1 MVELTDVLTRL
12 SLAVVNLGKC
22 PLAAKSSQ
30 VIESVSVRKLSEQ
43 KVGLEIMQV
52 AVEKYIQSN
61 EENGTSAALLTLTD
75 MVNDAYK
82 QIKIV
87 HTVLT
92 VEHHGFYMSEL

>member
-1 MVELTDVLTRL
+1 MDLRM
-12 SLAVVNLGKC
+12 AAVNLGNYI
-22 PLAAKSSQ
+22 LAAESSK

-61 EENGTSAALLTLTD
+61 EEKGTDAALLTLTD

-87 HTVLT
+87 HNVLT
-92 VEHHGFYMSEL
+92 VERHGFYMSEL

>member
-1 MVELTDVLTRL
+1 MNLRM
-12 SLAVVNLGKC
+12 AAVNLGKYI
-22 PLAAKSSQ
+22 LAAESSK

-87 HTVLT
+87 HNVLA
-92 VEHHGFYMSEL
+92 VERHGFYMSEL